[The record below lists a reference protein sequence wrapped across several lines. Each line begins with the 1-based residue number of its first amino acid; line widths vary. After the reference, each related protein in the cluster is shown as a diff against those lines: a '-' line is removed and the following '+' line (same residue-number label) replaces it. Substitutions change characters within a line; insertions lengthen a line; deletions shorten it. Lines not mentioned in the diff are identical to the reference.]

1 MIANTER
8 YIISKLITT
17 TLQIYI
23 VITRQYKSTLL
34 WSAAIYGKV
43 KKNKHIVKEETCYL
57 LNRACLKKK
66 LCCLDLNGQ
75 DYKIVGSL
83 TFVNSSR

>member
-1 MIANTER
+1 MIAKTER
-8 YIISKLITT
+8 YIISKFFTT

-23 VITRQYKSTLL
+23 VITRQYIHSFCQF
-34 WSAAIYGKV
+34 AIYGKV
-43 KKNKHIVKEETCYL
+43 KETKHKGNEKTYL

-66 LCCLDLNGQ
+66 MCCLDLNGQ
-75 DYKIVGSL
+75 HYKIVESL